1 MKRIRTTSLL
11 LCVACFCLP
20 AFAAGSAARGNY
32 QEKSTPWSR
41 IRQPVENPTSEAVGG
56 YANGCQL
63 KAQELPEHGEGY
75 HDIRR
80 SRNRFYAQPQTI
92 EMVQYIGRQLASRY
106 DEEILI
112 GDLSQPA
119 GGLMS
124 YAHVSHQNGLDVDFY
139 FATTKKNTPPDRM
152 YENPGNESLYEL
164 GDRAEGRI
172 HEGRFRPIFRDALF
186 LAAIHPNTA
195 RIFINPVIKL
205 HLCQTEADTS
215 WLHKLRPISGH
226 NSHFHLR
233 LYCKGGLC
241 ENQAP
246 VPAGDGCDADLEKW
260 VFDQS
265 EAFRNP
271 KAPKKPA
278 KPRKK
283 KPLPEICRNILSQ
296 HGEQ

>member
-1 MKRIRTTSLL
+1 MVSKGLL
-11 LCVACFCLP
+11 FCLACCCLP
-20 AFAAGSAARGNY
+20 AFAASSTARGNY
-32 QEKSTPWSR
+32 RENATPWSH
-41 IRQPVENPTSEAVGG
+41 IQQPVEHPTSEAVGG

-63 KAQELPEHGEGY
+63 KAQALPEHGEGY

-92 EMVQYIGRQLASRY
+92 EMVQYIGRHLAEKY

-124 YAHVSHQNGLDVDFY
+124 YAHVSHQNGLDVDLY
-139 FATTKKNTPPDRM
+139 FATTKKNMPPDRM
-152 YENPGNESLYEL
+152 YESPGNEVLYEL
-164 GDRAEGRI
+164 GDRAAGVM

-226 NSHFHLR
+226 NSHFHVR
-233 LYCKGGLC
+233 LLCKGSLC
-241 ENQAP
+241 ENQPP
-246 VPAGDGCDADLEKW
+246 VPAGDGCDADLEQW

-265 EAFRNP
+265 EAFSNP
-271 KAPKKPA
+271 KPRPPKKPG
-278 KPRKK
+278 KPRRK

-296 HGEQ
+296 HGGQ

>member
-1 MKRIRTTSLL
+1 MTAKHVLIVMALA
-11 LCVACFCLP
+11 ACASAP
-20 AFAAGSAARGNY
+20 AFSRSAAQGHY
-32 QEKSTPWSR
+32 EEKPTVWAK
-41 IRQPVENPTSEAVGG
+41 IKQPVANPTPEAVGG

-63 KAQELPEHGEGY
+63 GAQVLPEHGEGY
-75 HDIRR
+75 RDIRR
-80 SRNRFYAQPQTI
+80 SRGRFYAQPQTI
-92 EMVQYIGRQLASRY
+92 EMVQYIGRHLAAKY

-124 YAHVSHQNGLDVDFY
+124 YAHASHQNGLDVDVY
-139 FATTKKNTPPDRM
+139 FATTPKNTQHSAL
-152 YENPGNESLYEL
+152 YESPRNETFYEL
-164 GDRAEGRI
+164 GDRAAGVVYP
-172 HEGRFRPIFRDALF
+172 GRFKPIFRDALY

-205 HLCQTEADTS
+205 HLCRTEADTS
-215 WLHKLRPISGH
+215 WLEKLRPWNGH
-226 NSHFHLR
+226 NAHFHLR
-233 LYCKGGLC
+233 LKCSGSLC
-241 ENQAP
+241 SNQDP
-246 VPAGDGCDADLEKW
+246 VPPGDGCDADLEKW
-260 VFDQS
+260 VADQS

>member
-1 MKRIRTTSLL
+1 M
-11 LCVACFCLP
+11 
-20 AFAAGSAARGNY
+20 
-32 QEKSTPWSR
+32 
-41 IRQPVENPTSEAVGG
+41 VE
-56 YANGCQL
+56 
-63 KAQELPEHGEGY
+63 
-75 HDIRR
+75 
-80 SRNRFYAQPQTI
+80 
-92 EMVQYIGRQLASRY
+92 YIGRHLAEKY

-124 YAHVSHQNGLDVDFY
+124 YAHVSHQNGLDVDLY

-152 YENPGNESLYEL
+152 YESPGNEVLYEL
-164 GDRAEGRI
+164 GDRAAGRI

-195 RIFINPVIKL
+195 RIFVNPVIKL

-215 WLHKLRPISGH
+215 WLQKLRPISGH
-226 NSHFHLR
+226 NSHFHVR
-233 LYCKGGLC
+233 LFCNGSLC

-260 VFDQS
+260 VLDQS

-278 KPRKK
+278 RPGRKK
-283 KPLPEICRNILSQ
+283 PMPEICRDILAR
-296 HGEQ
+296 HAN